1 MFLAVGAGEQCPRKH
16 PVSTFNVLVS
26 PAQLHIHFPNVLP
39 FALSS
44 GPVLLTTLGIVEAP
58 GRSSPPLGLSL
69 FLGVEG
75 GWEPPEI
82 SWYLALAWQFLS
94 TGWPTVHSCV
104 GNRV

>member
-1 MFLAVGAGEQCPRKH
+1 M
-16 PVSTFNVLVS
+16 FNVLVS
-26 PAQLHIHFPNVLP
+26 PAQLRIHFPNVLP

-58 GRSSPPLGLSL
+58 GRSSPHLGLSL

-82 SWYLALAWQFLS
+82 S
-94 TGWPTVHSCV
+94 
-104 GNRV
+104 